1 MVTDH
6 AATPDAATPEAA
18 APTAATPPA
27 AARRTVGL
35 PAWLAP
41 DRIERLAAHVTA
53 APDAARVT
61 TNAPYT
67 GAPLA
72 DLPVSTPADVED
84 AFARARI
91 AQKTWAATSF
101 RRRKEILLRFHD
113 LVLARQDE
121 VLDLMQAENGK
132 TRRDAF
138 LEVTD
143 IAITSRYYAR
153 NAAKYLEPK
162 RRRGAIPVL
171 THTTEL
177 RHPKGV
183 VAVVSPWNY
192 PLSMA
197 AGDAIPALIAGN
209 AVVQKPDTQTA
220 LSALWALDLMKEA
233 GLPAGV
239 WQMVIGRGSSIGGAL
254 MAGADFMMF
263 TGSTASGRR
272 IARDAGE
279 RLIGA
284 SLELGGKNA
293 MIVLD
298 DADIDKAA
306 DGAVAACFPSAGQ
319 LCVSIERLYVAESIR
334 DRFVEAFVA
343 RTERLKV
350 GAAFD
355 YSMDVGS
362 LTNPSQLETVS
373 THVEDAVAKG
383 ATVLAGGK
391 ARPDLGPLFY
401 EPTILTDVTPD
412 MTLHSHETFGPV
424 VSIYP
429 YRDVEEAIEL
439 ANATPYGL
447 NGSVWSG
454 NGARG
459 RAVAARV
466 HAGTVNVNEAFAA
479 AWGSI
484 DAPMGGMGDSGLGRR
499 HGADGILKYTE
510 AQTVAHQRV
519 QGFSP
524 PPRITPE
531 AWAALITGALK
542 VMKAAGVR

>member
-1 MVTDH
+1 MTTEHTVH
-6 AATPDAATPEAA
+6 SAAGTRPSAA
-18 APTAATPPA
+18 PPA
-27 AARRTVGL
+27 AAAHDSGL
-35 PAWLAP
+35 PATLTGT
-41 DRIERLAAHVTA
+41 RIARLAELAVA
-53 APDAARVT
+53 APGSARVT

-67 GAPLA
+67 GRPLA
-72 DLPVSTPADVED
+72 DLPVATPGDVAD

-91 AQKTWAATSF
+91 AQKAWAALSLG
-101 RRRKEILLRFHD
+101 RRKQILLRFHD
-113 LVLARQDE
+113 LVLARRDE
-121 VLDLMQAENGK
+121 ALDLMQAENGK
-132 TRRDAF
+132 TRRDAL
-138 LEVTD
+138 LEVAD

-153 NAAKYLEPK
+153 NAAKYLAPR

-183 VAVVSPWNY
+183 VTVISPWNY

-197 AGDAIPALIAGN
+197 AGDAVAALMAGN

-220 LSALWALDLMKEA
+220 LTALWSLDLMREA

-239 WQMVIGRGSSIGGAL
+239 WQMVVGRGSSIGDAL
-254 MAGADFMMF
+254 MDHADYVMF
-263 TGSTASGRR
+263 TGSTASGRK
-272 IARDAGE
+272 IASDAGR

-319 LCVSIERLYVAESIR
+319 LCVSVERLYVAESIR
-334 DRFVEAFVA
+334 ERFVAAFIA
-343 RTERLKV
+343 RTEQLKV
-350 GAAFD
+350 GAAYD

-362 LTNPSQLETVS
+362 LTTPAQLKTV
-373 THVEDAVAKG
+373 TEHVDDAVAKG
-383 ATVLAGGK
+383 ATVLTGGK

-401 EPTILTDVTPD
+401 EPTVLTDVTPD
-412 MTLHSHETFGPV
+412 MTLCERETFGPV
-424 VSIYP
+424 VSVYS
-429 YRDVEEAIEL
+429 YRDVDEAIAL
-439 ANATPYGL
+439 ANASPYGL
-447 NGSVWSG
+447 NASVWSG

-479 AWGSI
+479 AWGSV

-510 AQTVAHQRV
+510 PQTVAHQRV
-519 QGFSP
+519 QGFTPPARISP
-524 PPRITPE
+524 ET
-531 AWAALITGALK
+531 WATLLTGALK
-542 VMKAAGVR
+542 VLKATGVR

>member
-6 AATPDAATPEAA
+6 AKR
-18 APTAATPPA
+18 PTAA
-27 AARRTVGL
+27 RGLGL
-35 PAWLAP
+35 PASITPAL
-41 DRIERLAAHVTA
+41 LTQLTA
-53 APDAARVT
+53 RVSATPNAARVT

-67 GAPLA
+67 GVPLA
-72 DLPVSTPADVED
+72 DFPVSTPEDVEA
-84 AFARARI
+84 AFGRARI
-91 AQKTWAATSF
+91 AQKSWAATPISE
-101 RRRKEILLRFHD
+101 RKRILLRYHD
-113 LVLARQDE
+113 LVLARQE
-121 VLDLMQAENGK
+121 EALDLMQAENGK
-132 TRRDAF
+132 TRRDAY
-138 LEVTD
+138 LEVVD
-143 IAITSRYYAR
+143 IGIVSRYYAR
-153 NAAKYLEPK
+153 NADKYLSPK
-162 RRRGAIPVL
+162 RRRGAIPLL

-183 VAVVSPWNY
+183 VTVISPWNY

-197 AGDAIPALIAGN
+197 ASDTIAALMAGN

-220 LSALWALDLMKEA
+220 LTALWSMNLMYEA
-233 GLPAGV
+233 GLPKDV

-254 MAGADFMMF
+254 MDNADYMMF
-263 TGSTASGRR
+263 TGSTATGRQ
-272 IARDAGE
+272 IASDAGK

-306 DGAVAACFPSAGQ
+306 EGAVNACFPSAGQ

-334 DRFVEAFVA
+334 DKFVAAFVA
-343 RTERLKV
+343 RTKKLKI
-350 GAAFD
+350 GAAYD
-355 YSMDVGS
+355 YSIDVGS
-362 LTNPSQLETVS
+362 LTTPSQLKTVT
-373 THVEDAVAKG
+373 THVTDAVAKG

-391 ARPDLGPLFY
+391 ARPDLGPLFH

-412 MTLHSHETFGPV
+412 MTLYDHETFGPV
-424 VSIYP
+424 VSIYS
-429 YRDVEEAIEL
+429 YRDVDEAIAR
-439 ANATPYGL
+439 ANATAYGL
-447 NGSVWSG
+447 NASVWSS

-479 AWGSI
+479 AWGSV

-510 AQTVAHQRV
+510 AQTVAHQRI
-519 QGFSP
+519 QGFYPPARISP
-524 PPRITPE
+524 ET
-531 AWAALITGALK
+531 WATLLTGALK
-542 VMKAAGVR
+542 VMKAVGVR

>member
-1 MVTDH
+1 MVTTSTGP
-6 AATPDAATPEAA
+6 AAVRGPSLPLSLTPAFLQHLTARVSA
-18 APTAATPPA
+18 APN
-27 AARRTVGL
+27 
-35 PAWLAP
+35 
-41 DRIERLAAHVTA
+41 
-53 APDAARVT
+53 AARVT
-61 TNAPYT
+61 TTAPYT
-67 GAPLA
+67 GVPLA
-72 DLPVSTPADVED
+72 DFPVSTPEDVEA
-84 AFARARI
+84 AFARART
-91 AQKTWAATSF
+91 AQKTWAATPIAE
-101 RRRKEILLRFHD
+101 RKRILLRYHD
-113 LVLARQDE
+113 LVLARQDQA
-121 VLDLMQAENGK
+121 LDLMQAENGK

-138 LEVTD
+138 LEVVD
-143 IAITSRYYAR
+143 IGIVSRYYAR
-153 NAAKYLEPK
+153 NAARYLGPK
-162 RRRGAIPVL
+162 RRRGAIPLL

-183 VAVVSPWNY
+183 VTVISPWNY

-197 AGDAIPALIAGN
+197 ASDTIAALMAGN

-220 LSALWALDLMKEA
+220 LTALWSMDLMYEA
-233 GLPAGV
+233 GLPEGV

-254 MAGADFMMF
+254 MDNADYMMF
-263 TGSTASGRR
+263 TGSTATGRQ
-272 IARDAGE
+272 IASDAGR

-306 DGAVAACFPSAGQ
+306 EGAVNACFPSAGQ

-334 DRFVEAFVA
+334 DEFVAAFVA
-343 RTERLKV
+343 RTEKLKI
-350 GAAFD
+350 GAAYD

-362 LTNPSQLETVS
+362 LTTPAQLKTV
-373 THVEDAVAKG
+373 TEHVDDAVAKG
-383 ATVLAGGK
+383 AAVLAGGK
-391 ARPDLGPLFY
+391 ARPDLGPLFH
-401 EPTILTDVTPD
+401 EPTILTDVTRD

-424 VSIYP
+424 VAVYT
-429 YRDVEEAIEL
+429 YRDVDDAVTQ
-439 ANATPYGL
+439 ANATAYGL
-447 NGSVWSG
+447 NASVWSR

-510 AQTVAHQRV
+510 PQTVAHQRL
-519 QGFSP
+519 QGFYPPARISP
-524 PPRITPE
+524 ET
-531 AWAALITGALK
+531 WTVLLGNALR
-542 VMKAAGVR
+542 VMKTVGMR

>member
-6 AATPDAATPEAA
+6 AKR
-18 APTAATPPA
+18 PTAA
-27 AARRTVGL
+27 RGLGL
-35 PAWLAP
+35 PASITPAL
-41 DRIERLAAHVTA
+41 LTQLTA
-53 APDAARVT
+53 RVSATPNAARVT

-67 GAPLA
+67 GVPLA
-72 DLPVSTPADVED
+72 DFPVSTPEDVEA
-84 AFARARI
+84 AFGRARI
-91 AQKTWAATSF
+91 AQKSWAATPISE
-101 RRRKEILLRFHD
+101 RKRILLRYHD
-113 LVLARQDE
+113 LVLARQE
-121 VLDLMQAENGK
+121 EALDLMQAENGK
-132 TRRDAF
+132 TRRDAY
-138 LEVTD
+138 LEVVD
-143 IAITSRYYAR
+143 IGIVSRYYAR
-153 NAAKYLEPK
+153 NADKYLSPK
-162 RRRGAIPVL
+162 RRRGAIPLL

-183 VAVVSPWNY
+183 VTVISPWNY

-197 AGDAIPALIAGN
+197 ASDTIAALMAGN

-220 LSALWALDLMKEA
+220 LTALWSMNLMYEA
-233 GLPAGV
+233 GLPKDV

-254 MAGADFMMF
+254 MDNANYMMF
-263 TGSTASGRR
+263 TGSTATGRQ
-272 IARDAGE
+272 IASDAGK

-306 DGAVAACFPSAGQ
+306 EGAVNACFPSAGQ

-334 DRFVEAFVA
+334 DKFVAAFVA
-343 RTERLKV
+343 RTKKLKI
-350 GAAFD
+350 GAAYD
-355 YSMDVGS
+355 YSIDVGS
-362 LTNPSQLETVS
+362 LTTPSQLKTVT
-373 THVEDAVAKG
+373 THVTDAVAKG

-391 ARPDLGPLFY
+391 ARPDLGPLFH

-412 MTLHSHETFGPV
+412 MTLYDHETFGPV
-424 VSIYP
+424 VSIYS
-429 YRDVEEAIEL
+429 YRDVDEAIAR
-439 ANATPYGL
+439 ANATAYGL
-447 NGSVWSG
+447 NASVWSS

-479 AWGSI
+479 AWGSV

-510 AQTVAHQRV
+510 AQTVAHQRI
-519 QGFSP
+519 QGFYPPARISP
-524 PPRITPE
+524 ET
-531 AWAALITGALK
+531 WATLLTGALK
-542 VMKAAGVR
+542 VMKAVGVR

>member
-1 MVTDH
+1 M
-6 AATPDAATPEAA
+6 
-18 APTAATPPA
+18 
-27 AARRTVGL
+27 

>member
-6 AATPDAATPEAA
+6 ASRTK
-18 APTAATPPA
+18 
-27 AARRTVGL
+27 AARGLGL
-35 PAWLAP
+35 PASITPALLTKLTA
-41 DRIERLAAHVTA
+41 RVSA
-53 APDAARVT
+53 APNAARVT

-67 GAPLA
+67 GVPLA
-72 DLPVSTPADVED
+72 DFPVSTPEDVEA
-84 AFARARI
+84 AFGRARI
-91 AQKTWAATSF
+91 AQKSWAATPIAE
-101 RRRKEILLRFHD
+101 RKRILLRYHD

-121 VLDLMQAENGK
+121 ALDLMQAENGK
-132 TRRDAF
+132 TRRDAY
-138 LEVTD
+138 LEVVD
-143 IAITSRYYAR
+143 IGIVSRYYAR
-153 NAAKYLEPK
+153 NAEKYLSPR
-162 RRRGAIPVL
+162 RRRGAIPLL

-183 VAVVSPWNY
+183 VTVISPWNY

-197 AGDAIPALIAGN
+197 ASDTIAALMAGN

-220 LSALWALDLMKEA
+220 LTALWSMNLMYEA
-233 GLPAGV
+233 GLPADV

-254 MAGADFMMF
+254 MDNANYMMF
-263 TGSTASGRR
+263 TGSTATGRQ
-272 IARDAGE
+272 IASDAGK

-306 DGAVAACFPSAGQ
+306 EGAVNACFPSAGQ

-334 DRFVEAFVA
+334 DKFVAAFVA
-343 RTERLKV
+343 RTKKLKI
-350 GAAFD
+350 GAAYD
-355 YSMDVGS
+355 YSIDVGS
-362 LTNPSQLETVS
+362 LTTPSQLKTV
-373 THVEDAVAKG
+373 TEHVGDAVSKG

-391 ARPDLGPLFY
+391 ARPDLGPLFH

-412 MTLHSHETFGPV
+412 MTVYDHETFGPV
-424 VSIYP
+424 VSIYS
-429 YRDVEEAIEL
+429 YRDVDEAVAR
-439 ANATPYGL
+439 ANATAYGL
-447 NGSVWSG
+447 NASVWSG

-510 AQTVAHQRV
+510 AQTVAHQRI
-519 QGFSP
+519 QGFYPPTSISP
-524 PPRITPE
+524 ET
-531 AWAALITGALK
+531 WAKLLTSALK
-542 VMKAAGVR
+542 VMKAVGVR

>member
-1 MVTDH
+1 MV
-6 AATPDAATPEAA
+6 AEPAT
-18 APTAATPPA
+18 APSPTTAP
-27 AARRTVGL
+27 RRAGL
-35 PAWLAP
+35 PAWLTPA
-41 DRIERLAAHVTA
+41 RVERLAAHVSA
-53 APDAARVT
+53 APDAGRVT

-72 DLPVSTPADVED
+72 DLPVSAPTDVED

-91 AQKTWAATSF
+91 AQKTWAATPLSA
-101 RRRKEILLRFHD
+101 RRRILLRFHD

-153 NAAKYLEPK
+153 TAAKYLEPK
-162 RRRGAIPVL
+162 RRRGAIPLL

-197 AGDAIPALIAGN
+197 AGDALPALMAGN

-220 LSALWALDLMKEA
+220 LSALWALGLMREA

-254 MAGADFMMF
+254 MDNADFMMF

-298 DADIDKAA
+298 DADIDQAA

-319 LCVSIERLYVAESIR
+319 LCVSIERLYVAESVR
-334 DRFVEAFVA
+334 DRFVAAFVA
-343 RTERLKV
+343 RAGRLRI

-355 YSMDVGS
+355 YGVDVGS
-362 LTNPSQLETVS
+362 LTTPSQLATV
-373 THVEDAVAKG
+373 TAHVDDAVAKG

-412 MTLHSHETFGPV
+412 MTLYAEETFGPV
-424 VSIYP
+424 VSVYP

-439 ANATPYGL
+439 ANSTPYGL
-447 NGSVWSG
+447 NASVWSG
-454 NGARG
+454 DGARG

-466 HAGTVNVNEAFAA
+466 RAGTVNVNEAFAA

-519 QGFSP
+519 QGFYP
-524 PPRITPE
+524 PARISPE
-531 AWAALITGALK
+531 AWAALLTGALK
-542 VMKAAGVR
+542 AMKAAGLR

>member
-1 MVTDH
+1 MRSPAIKAIDQ
-6 AATPDAATPEAA
+6 AT
-18 APTAATPPA
+18 
-27 AARRTVGL
+27 L
-35 PAWLAP
+35 PATARSSALPASLTP
-41 DRIERLAAHVTA
+41 NRIEQLAALVA
-53 APDAARVT
+53 AGPDAARVT
-61 TNAPYT
+61 TDAPYT

-91 AQKTWAATSF
+91 AQKTWAATPVN
-101 RRRKEILLRFHD
+101 RRKKILLRFHD
-113 LVLARQDE
+113 LVVARQDE
-121 VLDLMQAENGK
+121 ALDLMQAENGK

-153 NAAKYLEPK
+153 SAAKYLAPK
-162 RRRGAIPVL
+162 RRRGAIPLL

-183 VAVVSPWNY
+183 VTVISPWNY

-197 AGDAIPALIAGN
+197 AGDAIAALMAGN

-220 LSALWALDLMKEA
+220 LTALWALDLMREA
-233 GLPAGV
+233 GLPADA
-239 WQMVIGRGSSIGGAL
+239 WQMVVGRGSSIGGAL
-254 MAGADFMMF
+254 MDNADYMMF

-272 IARDAGE
+272 IAGDAGR

-319 LCVSIERLYVAESIR
+319 LCVSIERLYVAESVR
-334 DRFVEAFVA
+334 DKFVAAFVA
-343 RTERLKV
+343 RTKALKL
-350 GAAFD
+350 GAAYD
-355 YSMDVGS
+355 YTVDVGS
-362 LTNPSQLETVS
+362 LTTPSQLKTV
-373 THVEDAVAKG
+373 TEHVDDAVAKG

-401 EPTILTDVTPD
+401 EPTILTDVTPG
-412 MTLHSHETFGPV
+412 MTLYDEETFGPV
-424 VSIYP
+424 VSLYS
-429 YRDVEEAIEL
+429 YGTVDEAIAQ

-447 NGSVWSG
+447 NASVWTG

-459 RAVAARV
+459 RAVAARI

-479 AWGSI
+479 AWGSV

-499 HGADGILKYTE
+499 HGAEGILKYTE
-510 AQTVAHQRV
+510 PQTVAHQRL

-524 PPRITPE
+524 PTGISPE
-531 AWAALITGALK
+531 TWATLLTGALK
-542 VMKAAGVR
+542 ILKKTGAR

>member
-1 MVTDH
+1 MATAQATH
-6 AATPDAATPEAA
+6 AP
-18 APTAATPPA
+18 
-27 AARRTVGL
+27 L
-35 PAWLAP
+35 PASLTPA
-41 DRIERLAAHVTA
+41 RIERLAARVSA
-53 APDAARVT
+53 APDAVRVT
-61 TNAPYT
+61 TTAPYT

-91 AQKTWAATSF
+91 AQCNWAATPLS
-101 RRRKEILLRFHD
+101 RRKQILLRFHD

-121 VLDLMQAENGK
+121 ALDLMQAENGK

-138 LEVTD
+138 LEVVD
-143 IAITSRYYAR
+143 IAVVSRYYAR
-153 NAAKYLEPK
+153 NGSRYLAPK
-162 RRRGAIPVL
+162 RRRGAIPLL

-197 AGDAIPALIAGN
+197 AGDAVAALMAGN

-220 LSALWALDLMKEA
+220 LTALWSLELMREA
-233 GLPAGV
+233 GLPSGV

-254 MAGADFMMF
+254 MDNADYMMF
-263 TGSTASGRR
+263 TGSTASGRK

-279 RLIGA
+279 RLIGS

-293 MIVLD
+293 MLVLD
-298 DADIDKAA
+298 DADIEKAA

-319 LCVSIERLYVAESIR
+319 LCVSIERLYVADSVH
-334 DRFVEAFVA
+334 DRFVDAFVSRA
-343 RTERLKV
+343 ERLKV
-350 GAAFD
+350 GGAYDFS
-355 YSMDVGS
+355 YDVGS
-362 LTNPSQLETVS
+362 LTTAAQLKTV
-373 THVEDAVAKG
+373 TEHVDDAVAKG
-383 ATVLAGGK
+383 AKVLAGGR

-401 EPTILTDVTPD
+401 EPTILAGVTPD
-412 MTLHSHETFGPV
+412 MTLYEHETFGPV

-429 YRDVEEAIEL
+429 VRDDSEAIAR

-447 NGSVWSG
+447 NASVWSRS
-454 NGARG
+454 ASRG
-459 RAVAARV
+459 RAVAARL

-479 AWGSI
+479 AWGSV

-499 HGADGILKYTE
+499 HGAEGILKYTE
-510 AQTVAHQRV
+510 AQNVAHQRV
-519 QGFSP
+519 QGFTP
-524 PPRITPE
+524 PKSIPPE
-531 AWAALITGALK
+531 TWAALLTGALK
-542 VMKAAGVR
+542 VLKAVGSR

>member
-1 MVTDH
+1 M
-6 AATPDAATPEAA
+6 ATASAG
-18 APTAATPPA
+18 PTT
-27 AARRTVGL
+27 ARGPGL
-35 PAWLAP
+35 PASITPSLL
-41 DRIERLAAHVTA
+41 RRLTTQVSA
-53 APDAARVT
+53 APNAVRVT
-61 TNAPYT
+61 TTAPYS
-67 GAPLA
+67 GVPLA
-72 DLPVSTPADVED
+72 DFPVSTPSDVEE
-84 AFARARI
+84 AFTRARI
-91 AQKTWAATSF
+91 AQKTWAATPIAE
-101 RRRKEILLRFHD
+101 RKRVLLRYHD

-138 LEVTD
+138 LEVVD
-143 IAITSRYYAR
+143 IGIVSRYYAR
-153 NAAKYLEPK
+153 NAAKYLNPK
-162 RRRGAIPVL
+162 RRRGAIPLL

-183 VAVVSPWNY
+183 VSVISPWNY

-197 AGDAIPALIAGN
+197 ASDTIAALMAGN

-220 LSALWALDLMKEA
+220 LTALWSMDLMYEA
-233 GLPAGV
+233 GLPKDV

-254 MAGADFMMF
+254 MDNADYMMF
-263 TGSTASGRR
+263 TGSTATGRQIASDAGRR
-272 IARDAGE
+272 
-279 RLIGA
+279 LISA
-284 SLELGGKNA
+284 SLELGGKNP

-298 DADIDKAA
+298 DADIEKAA

-334 DRFVEAFVA
+334 DKFVAAFVS
-343 RTERLKV
+343 RTRKLKI
-350 GAAFD
+350 GAAYD
-355 YSMDVGS
+355 YSVDVGS
-362 LTNPSQLETVS
+362 LTTPSQLKTV
-373 THVEDAVAKG
+373 TEHVGDAVTKG

-412 MTLHSHETFGPV
+412 MTLYDQETFGPV
-424 VSIYP
+424 VSIYT
-429 YRDVEEAIEL
+429 YRDVDEAVAL
-439 ANATPYGL
+439 ANATAYGL
-447 NGSVWSG
+447 NGSVWSR
-454 NGARG
+454 NGARA

-510 AQTVAHQRV
+510 PQTVAHQRI
-519 QGFSP
+519 QGFYP
-524 PPRITPE
+524 PSGISPE
-531 AWAALITGALK
+531 AWATLLTGALK
-542 VMKAAGVR
+542 VLKAAGVR

>member
-1 MVTDH
+1 MTTEHTVPS
-6 AATPDAATPEAA
+6 AAGTRPSA
-18 APTAATPPA
+18 APPVAASHGP
-27 AARRTVGL
+27 VL
-35 PAWLAP
+35 PASLTAT
-41 DRIERLAAHVTA
+41 RIARLAELAVA
-53 APDAARVT
+53 APGSARVT

-72 DLPVSTPADVED
+72 DLPVATPGDVAD

-91 AQKTWAATSF
+91 AQKAWAALSSS
-101 RRRKEILLRFHD
+101 RRKQVLLRFHD
-113 LVLARQDE
+113 LVLARRDE
-121 VLDLMQAENGK
+121 ALDLMQAENGK
-132 TRRDAF
+132 TRRDAL
-138 LEVTD
+138 LEVAD

-153 NAAKYLEPK
+153 TAAKYLAPR

-183 VAVVSPWNY
+183 VTVISPWNY

-197 AGDAIPALIAGN
+197 AGDAVAALMAGN

-220 LSALWALDLMKEA
+220 LTALWSLDLMREA
-233 GLPAGV
+233 GLPSGV
-239 WQMVIGRGSSIGGAL
+239 WQMVVGRGSSIGDAL
-254 MAGADFMMF
+254 MDNADYVMF
-263 TGSTASGRR
+263 TGSTASGRK
-272 IARDAGE
+272 IASDAGR

-319 LCVSIERLYVAESIR
+319 LCVSVERLYVAESIR
-334 DRFVEAFVA
+334 DRFVAAFAA
-343 RTERLKV
+343 RTGQLRV
-350 GAAFD
+350 GAAYD
-355 YSMDVGS
+355 YSIDVGS
-362 LTNPSQLETVS
+362 LTTPSQLRTV
-373 THVEDAVAKG
+373 TEHVDDAVAKG

-412 MTLHSHETFGPV
+412 MTLCEHETFGPV
-424 VSIYP
+424 VSVYS
-429 YRDVEEAIEL
+429 YRDVDEAIAL
-439 ANATPYGL
+439 ANASPYGL
-447 NGSVWSG
+447 NASVWSG

-479 AWGSI
+479 AWGSV

-510 AQTVAHQRV
+510 PQTVAHQRV
-519 QGFSP
+519 QGFTPPARISP
-524 PPRITPE
+524 ET
-531 AWAALITGALK
+531 WATLLTGALK
-542 VMKAAGVR
+542 VLKATGVR

>member
-6 AATPDAATPEAA
+6 VLRPAATRR
-18 APTAATPPA
+18 PA
-27 AARRTVGL
+27 L
-35 PAWLAP
+35 PASITPALL
-41 DRIERLAAHVTA
+41 ERLTAQVSA
-53 APDAARVT
+53 APDAVRVT
-61 TNAPYT
+61 TSAPYT

-72 DLPVSTPADVED
+72 DLPVSTPEDVEA
-84 AFARARI
+84 AFARARV
-91 AQKTWAATSF
+91 AQKAWAATPIAE
-101 RRRKEILLRFHD
+101 RKKILLRYHD

-121 VLDLMQAENGK
+121 ALDLMQAENGK

-138 LEVTD
+138 LEVVD
-143 IAITSRYYAR
+143 IGIVSRYYAR
-153 NAAKYLEPK
+153 NAAKYLRPQ
-162 RRRGAIPVL
+162 RRRGAIPLL

-183 VAVVSPWNY
+183 VTVISPWNY

-197 AGDAIPALIAGN
+197 ASDTIAALMAGN

-220 LSALWALDLMKEA
+220 LTALWSMDLMYEA
-233 GLPAGV
+233 GLPTAV
-239 WQMVIGRGSSIGGAL
+239 WQMVIGRGGSIGGAL
-254 MAGADFMMF
+254 MDNADSMMF
-263 TGSTASGRR
+263 TGSTATGRQIASDAGRR
-272 IARDAGE
+272 
-279 RLIGA
+279 LISA

-319 LCVSIERLYVAESIR
+319 LCVSIERLYVADSVR
-334 DRFVEAFVA
+334 DEFVA
-343 RTERLKV
+343 AFAARTKALKI
-350 GAAFD
+350 GAAYD
-355 YSMDVGS
+355 YSVDVGS
-362 LTNPSQLETVS
+362 LTTPSQLRTV
-373 THVEDAVAKG
+373 TEHVDDAVAKG
-383 ATVLAGGK
+383 ATLLAGGT

-412 MTLHSHETFGPV
+412 MTLHSQETFGPV
-424 VSIYP
+424 VSVYT
-429 YRDVEEAIEL
+429 YRDVEEAIAL
-439 ANATPYGL
+439 ANSTQYGL
-447 NGSVWSG
+447 NGSVWTR

-510 AQTVAHQRV
+510 PQTVAHQRL
-519 QGFSP
+519 QGFNP
-524 PPRITPE
+524 PAGITPE
-531 AWAALITGALK
+531 TWAGLLTGALK
-542 VMKAAGVR
+542 VMKALGMR

>member
-1 MVTDH
+1 M
-6 AATPDAATPEAA
+6 
-18 APTAATPPA
+18 TAPA

-153 NAAKYLEPK
+153 NAAKYLQPK

-263 TGSTASGRR
+263 TGSTASGRG

-439 ANATPYGL
+439 ANSTPYGL

-531 AWAALITGALK
+531 AWAALLTGALK